1 MKDLPDFGDYLD
13 EHGNLRVPPRYARYL
28 ENRAEITSAVRD
40 RVKMSDPAGW
50 LFLQALH
57 VSASLAAS
65 GNKSPVVQP
74 GQASLLT
81 TAEAAAEIGKS
92 ARCVR
97 QWCKTGYLR
106 AERRGRDW
114 MIRRVELEVLKASM

>member
-57 VSASLAAS
+57 ISASLAAS
-65 GNKSPVVQP
+65 GNKSPAPQP

-81 TAEAAAEIGKS
+81 TAEAAVEIGKS

-97 QWCKTGYLR
+97 QWCKTGHLQAQR
-106 AERRGRDW
+106 QGRDW
-114 MIRRVELEVLKASM
+114 MIRRVDLEALKASM